1 VAATKTTVGKDAIMS
16 FTRGVAALGGIAVA
30 GLLLAACGGSS
41 SSSTTKGTS
50 TAAGNTVAATTSTNT
65 CPNGQVRFG
74 VEPYDAGAKFEAA
87 YQSLTSALSAN
98 LHCPVHLF
106 VTQNYTAE
114 VEAMRAGKLDVAE
127 FGPLGYVFAHSLANA
142 QPVAAFGL
150 TNGQPVTYT
159 AALWVPKSSPIH
171 TVAQLKGHTIAF
183 ADPASASGN
192 LYPRYAIIHA
202 GLNPD
207 NDVKIDFAGSHT
219 ASMLALVNGK
229 VDAAEVNSQQ
239 QATGAAAGQFKA
251 AKFRRIWVSK
261 PIINDPI
268 TVYGALPASFQ
279 SALKAALLQLTTAQ
293 LKLVDTELGVDSGP
307 MISASDSFYDPIR
320 AVATSEHLA
329 FSSINS

>member
-1 VAATKTTVGKDAIMS
+1 MS
-16 FTRGVAALGGIAVA
+16 FFRGVAALGG
-30 GLLLAACGGSS
+30 LLAASLALAACGGSS
-41 SSSTTKGTS
+41 SGSNTTGTS
-50 TAAGNTVAATTSTNT
+50 TGSNTAVATTTSNV

-87 YQSLTSALSAN
+87 YNSLTSALAAN

-127 FGPLGYVFAHSLANA
+127 FGPLGYVFAHSMADA

-150 TNGQPVTYT
+150 TNGKPVTYT

-171 TVAQLKGHTIAF
+171 TVGGLKGHTIAF

-207 NDVKIDFAGSHT
+207 KDVKIEFAGSHP

-239 QATGAAAGQFKA
+239 QATGEAAHQFDPS
-251 AKFRRIWVSK
+251 KFRRIWESR
-261 PIINDPI
+261 PIVNDPI
-268 TVYGALPASFQ
+268 TVYGQLPAAFQ
-279 SALKAALLQLTTAQ
+279 AALKSALLDLTPSQ
-293 LKLVDTELGVDSGP
+293 LKLVDTELGVNSGP
-307 MISASDSFYDPIR
+307 MITASDSFYNPIR
-320 AVATSEHLA
+320 AVATSEHLS

>member
-1 VAATKTTVGKDAIMS
+1 MS
-16 FTRGVAALGGIAVA
+16 LIRGAAALGG
-30 GLLLAACGGSS
+30 LLAASIALSACGGSGS
-41 SSSTTKGTS
+41 SATSNSSSTTS
-50 TAAGNTVAATTSTNT
+50 NTAVATTTTNT

-74 VEPYDAGAKFEAA
+74 VEPYDAGAKFTAA
-87 YQSLTSALSAN
+87 YQALTTALSTN

-127 FGPLGYVFAHSLANA
+127 FGPLGYVFAHSMADA

-150 TNGQPVTYT
+150 ANGKPVTYT
-159 AALWVPKSSPIH
+159 AAIWVPKSSPIH
-171 TVAQLKGHTIAF
+171 SVAQLKGKTVAF
-183 ADPASASGN
+183 ADPASTSGN
-192 LYPRYAIIHA
+192 LFPRYAIIHA

-207 NDVKIDFAGSHT
+207 KDVKIEFAGSHT

-229 VDAAEVNSQQ
+229 VDAAELNSQQ
-239 QATGAAAGQFKA
+239 EAVGEAAHQFDPS
-251 AKFRRIWVSK
+251 KFRPIWTSD

-268 TVYGALPASFQ
+268 TVYGQLSASFQ
-279 SALKAALLQLTTAQ
+279 SALKTALLALTPAQ

-307 MISASDSFYDPIR
+307 MIAATDSFYSPIR
-320 AVATSEHLA
+320 AVAKSENLA

>member
-1 VAATKTTVGKDAIMS
+1 MS
-16 FTRGVAALGGIAVA
+16 FTRGVAALGGAAVL

-41 SSSTTKGTS
+41 SSPSTSSPATAGT
-50 TAAGNTVAATTSTNT
+50 TAAAATTTNV

-98 LHCPVHLF
+98 LHCPVHLY

-150 TNGQPVTYT
+150 ANGKPVTYT
-159 AALWVPKSSPIH
+159 AAIWVPKSSSIH

-192 LYPRYAIIHA
+192 LYPRYAIIAA

-207 NDVKIDFAGSHT
+207 KDVKIEFAGSHT

-239 QATGAAAGQFKA
+239 QATGEAAGQFKPA
-251 AKFRRIWVSK
+251 DFRRIWVSK

-268 TVYGALPASFQ
+268 TVYGSLPPAFK
-279 SALKAALLQLTTAQ
+279 SALTTALLKLKPSQ
-293 LKLVDTELGVDSGP
+293 LALVDTELGVNSGP
-307 MISASDSFYDPIR
+307 MIPALDSFYNPIR
-320 AVATSEHLA
+320 QVAKLEHLA